1 MQYYFQSLIQ
11 SEQPHWIKFFVY
23 FISKN
28 LFFLFYTSTFI
39 KYLRQ
44 FIYSTH
50 LFNKI
55 FIILQF
61 FIIYSLTV
69 PLSHRPIATIIRN
82 QKPLN

>member
-1 MQYYFQSLIQ
+1 M
-11 SEQPHWIKFFVY
+11 
-23 FISKN
+23 FILHKN
-28 LFFLFYTSTFI
+28 FLFLFYTSTFI
-39 KYLRQ
+39 KYPRQ

>member
-1 MQYYFQSLIQ
+1 M
-11 SEQPHWIKFFVY
+11 
-23 FISKN
+23 FILHKN
-28 LFFLFYTSTFI
+28 LFFLFYTYIFI

-44 FIYSTH
+44 FIYFTH

-55 FIILQF
+55 FIILKF
-61 FIIYSLTV
+61 FIIHSLIV